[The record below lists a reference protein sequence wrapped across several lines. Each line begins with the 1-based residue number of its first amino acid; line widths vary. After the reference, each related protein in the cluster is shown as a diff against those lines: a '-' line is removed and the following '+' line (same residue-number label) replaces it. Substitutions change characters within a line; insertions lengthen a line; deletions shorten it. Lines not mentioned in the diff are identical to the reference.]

1 MGMFLHV
8 ESGASRGKIIYG
20 KAGRELLEG
29 VVYRNLGV
37 KRSEVI
43 KGPGRGMDN
52 AVIGLGRKKVM
63 ILTVDPVSVI
73 PSLGMELSGWLSVHL
88 IASDYTTSGLRPEYA
103 TFSFNFPPEL
113 GDAQREDYVR
123 SIGEECRRLGI
134 TIAAGHTGSYPGAGF
149 TIVGAGSMFGFG
161 RRGGFVDPSMARPGD
176 AILMTKQAGIE
187 ATASL
192 ALSFPRYAEG
202 KVGRLRAS
210 RAKKLIRSCST
221 VTDALTAARIGLGRG
236 GITSMHDA
244 TEGGVLGGLEEM
256 AYASETAF
264 HVDEGRI
271 SVSEEVAAVC
281 GAFGLDPLE
290 SLSEGTLIVTCNP
303 DRLDDVKDEF
313 AGSGIPI
320 QEIGSVK
327 DGVGLW
333 VTKGG
338 GRSKRIKPGVDR
350 YWAVYGDSIRARL
363 R

>member
-1 MGMFLHV
+1 MGMSLHT
-8 ESGASRGKIIYG
+8 GSRAGRNKIVYG

-29 VVYRNLGV
+29 VVYQNLGV

-43 KGPGRGMDN
+43 KGPGRGLDN
-52 AVIGLGRKKVM
+52 AVIGLGGKRVM

-113 GDAQREDYVR
+113 SGTDRKEYIR
-123 SIGEECRRLGI
+123 SIGEECSRLGV
-134 TIAAGHTGSYPGAGF
+134 TVAAGHTGSYPGAGF
-149 TIVGAGSMFGFG
+149 TVIGAGSMFGFG
-161 RRGGFVDPSMARPGD
+161 RRRGFVDPSMARSGD
-176 AILMTKQAGIE
+176 MILMTKQAGIE

-192 ALSFPRYAEG
+192 ALSFPRYVEE

-256 AYASETAF
+256 AYASGTAF
-264 HVDEGRI
+264 HVNEGRI
-271 SVSEEVAAVC
+271 NVSEEVGAVC
-281 GAFGLDPLE
+281 GAFCLDPVD
-290 SLSEGTLIVTCNP
+290 SLSEGTLLATCNP
-303 DRLDDVKDEF
+303 DRLDDLMDEF
-313 AGSGIPI
+313 AESGIPI
-320 QEIGSVK
+320 REIGSVRV
-327 DGVGLW
+327 GAGLW
-333 VTKGG
+333 ITEDG
-338 GRSKRIKPGVDR
+338 GRPKRIKPGPDR
-350 YWAVYGDSIRARL
+350 YWAAYRDAISAGL
-363 R
+363 G

>member
-1 MGMFLHV
+1 MSVM
-8 ESGASRGKIIYG
+8 G
-20 KAGRELLEG
+20 KAGPEFMKE
-29 VVYRNLGV
+29 VVYASLG
-37 KRSEVI
+37 KKSRKLVI
-43 KGPGRGMDN
+43 GPRKGSDN
-52 AVIGLGRKKVM
+52 AVIAVGGGRIM
-63 ILTVDPVSVI
+63 ILTVDPVSII
-73 PSLGMELSGWLSVHL
+73 PSLGMKMSAWLSVHL
-88 IASDYTTSGLRPEYA
+88 IASDYATSGLRPEYA

-113 GDAQREDYVR
+113 SDADREEYVR
-123 SIGEECRRLGI
+123 SVGEECRRLGI

-149 TIVGAGSMFGFG
+149 TVIGAGSMFGFG

-192 ALSFPRYAEG
+192 ALSFPRYVEG

-256 AYASETAF
+256 AYASGTAF
-264 HVDEGRI
+264 HVNEGRI
-271 SVSEEVAAVC
+271 NVSEEVGAVC
-281 GAFGLDPLE
+281 GAFGLDPVD
-290 SLSEGTLIVTCNP
+290 SLSEGTLLVTCNP
-303 DRLDDVKDEF
+303 DRLDDLKDEF

-320 QEIGSVK
+320 REIGSVR
-327 DGVGLW
+327 DGAGLW

-338 GRSKRIKPGVDR
+338 GRPKRIKPGADR
-350 YWAVYGDSIRARL
+350 YWAAYRDAIDAGL